1 MDNWRQNNQRR
12 FVLDNGSYQIRYG
25 NDVQKHKQLNLVAH
39 LKKTGQ
45 MIYDFDSLFD
55 ESQVMTYYKPHVRG
69 VLVDFDKQIN
79 IWDKFLNPKL
89 LKDCSITYPL
99 QPFTPD
105 QVVNKLFDV
114 MFEYYNVDAFCPINA
129 QKMLYYNVLAKEGV
143 PRKQFTYIIDS
154 SHSATYLVPIFDGE
168 IMYSGLRRIDIG
180 GRLLTNQLKDN
191 ISFKQFD
198 LKNYFLLSSKIKE
211 ILCFVSLN
219 YFQDM
224 KKPKNHFRKYYILPD
239 FEIRREGYA
248 VDLLNVGFL
257 DEKLILD
264 KERMTIPEI
273 LFRPTEIGLAQK
285 GPTETFFDSLSTIHK
300 DLQGYFAEN
309 IYLSGGNSFFSS
321 FYDRLYNEIRQ
332 NSSIDWNV
340 NLTHLDD
347 IDSVFQGSLHFNRSS
362 EFQNASF
369 TKAEYQEKG
378 FDNIKQYII

>member
-25 NDVQKHKQLNLVAH
+25 NDVQKHKQLNLIAH

-45 MIYDFDSLFD
+45 MIYDFDTLFD

-89 LKDCSITYPL
+89 LKDCSITYPF

-129 QKMLYYNVLAKEGV
+129 QKMLYYNVLAREGLQ
-143 PRKQFTYIIDS
+143 RKQFTYIIDT

-180 GRLLTNQLKDN
+180 GRLLTNQLKEN

-211 ILCFVSLN
+211 LLCFVSMN

-224 KKPKNHFRKYYILPD
+224 KKPKNFFRKYYILPD

-264 KERMTIPEI
+264 KERITIPEI
-273 LFRPTEIGLAQK
+273 LFHPTEIGLAQK
-285 GPTETFFDSLSTIHK
+285 GPTETFFDSLSTMHK

-309 IYLSGGNSFFSS
+309 VYLSGGNSFFSS
-321 FYDRLYNEIRQ
+321 FYERLSNEIRQ
-332 NSSIDWNV
+332 NSSQDWNV
-340 NLTHLDD
+340 NVTHLDD
-347 IDSVFQGSLHFNRSS
+347 IDSVFQGTLNFNRSN
-362 EFQNASF
+362 EFQNACF
-369 TKAEYQEKG
+369 TKAEYLEKG